1 MNIHPRYHTLRIALT
16 QDGLPSGALLPFE
29 KIRIA
34 AKAAADC
41 GVRRFELAGG
51 EPLAREDLPVL
62 LMMLSSVCV
71 VEDMTLTTDGLL
83 LPRWAKSIRGGGVQR
98 VIVKLDTF
106 DPGKYRR
113 ITGGGDFGA
122 VLAGIRALMEVGFPP
137 ATLEVRLMRGVNDDE
152 LPSLARLTQ
161 MTGVSL
167 RLMELTQAEA
177 EAIRPG
183 AQMTC
188 EQALSLIPGLVQ
200 EKESIFRLPGAQ
212 GTITLVPSAA
222 RESGCLVLSADGIL
236 RLGSHEADIRTAN
249 EDEILSIIR
258 EVISK

>member
-71 VEDMTLTTDGLL
+71 VEDMTLTTDGIL

-98 VIVKLDTF
+98 VTVKLDTF
-106 DPGKYRR
+106 DPGKYRS

-167 RLMELTQAEA
+167 RLMELTQEEA
-177 EAIRPG
+177 DAVRPEAHMI
-183 AQMTC
+183 C

-200 EKESIFRLPGAQ
+200 EEESVFRLPGAQ
-212 GTITLVPSAA
+212 GTITLVPSVA
-222 RESGCLVLSADGIL
+222 RESGCLVLGADGLL
-236 RLGSHEADIRTAN
+236 RPGGQTADISAAD
-249 EDEILSIIR
+249 EDEIRSIIR
-258 EVISK
+258 EVIPE

>member
-41 GVRRFELAGG
+41 GIRRFELDGG
-51 EPLAREDLPVL
+51 EPLAREDLPLL

-71 VEDMTLTTDGLL
+71 LEDMTLTTDGIL

-98 VIVKLDTF
+98 VSVKLDTF

-113 ITGGGDFGA
+113 ITGGGDLGA
-122 VLAGIRALMEVGFPP
+122 VLAGVRALMEVGFPP
-137 ATLEVRLMRGVNDDE
+137 ATLEVRLIRGLNDDE
-152 LPSLARLTQ
+152 LPSLCRLTQ

-167 RLMELTQAEA
+167 RLMELTPQEA
-177 EAIRPG
+177 GAIG
-183 AQMTC
+183 ENAHMTC
-188 EQALSLIPGLVQ
+188 ADALARMPGLSQ
-200 EKESIFRLPGAQ
+200 EVEGLYRLPGAQ
-212 GTITLVPSAA
+212 GAIRLVPCDA
-222 RESGCLVLSADGIL
+222 RESGCLVLTADGML
-236 RLGSHEADIRTAN
+236 RAGTHTADIREAG
-249 EDEILSIIR
+249 EDEIRRIIG
-258 EVISK
+258 EVMAE